1 MTEAIMPRASPAPAA
16 ATGSTARKSRVASPP
31 PPEAWF
37 AESPHDPAGQRL
49 QMTRILHADDTGP
62 QRIRIFDNPTFGRV
76 LALDGYVQ
84 TTAED
89 EFIYHEMLAHVPLF
103 AHGAARDVL
112 IIGGG
117 DGGTLRE
124 VLRHRGVERAVVV
137 EIDPRVVALSRRY
150 LPSISGNSFDDPRAE
165 TVIQDGMAFIRETT
179 ALFDV
184 ILIDSTDPVG
194 PGAKLFS
201 KAFMGL
207 CRARL
212 RPGGILVA
220 QSGVSFL
227 QRALVHRT
235 VARLRGVFQDVAIY
249 TAAVPTYY
257 GGPMAF
263 VWASDDSG
271 RRAASVQDLAAR
283 YAASGIAT
291 RCYTPQLHRAAFV
304 LPGYLDDAR
313 SGVAP
318 LSRGR
323 G

>member
-1 MTEAIMPRASPAPAA
+1 MRSATRKSWGTSPELPETWFTEASD
-16 ATGSTARKSRVASPP
+16 
-31 PPEAWF
+31 
-37 AESPHDPAGQRL
+37 DPAGQRL
-49 QMTRILHADDTGP
+49 QMARILHADDTGP
-62 QRIRIFDNPTFGRV
+62 QRIRIFDNPAFGRV

-124 VLRHRGVERAVVV
+124 VLRHRCVERAVLV

-150 LPSISGNSFDDPRAE
+150 LPSISAEAFDDPRADV
-165 TVIQDGMAFIRETT
+165 VIRDGSAFIRETT

-194 PGAKLFS
+194 PGAKLS
-201 KAFMGL
+201 SAAFFGL

-212 RPGGILVA
+212 RPGGILVI
-220 QSGVSFL
+220 QSGVSFM
-227 QRALVHRT
+227 QRDLVRRAA
-235 VARLRGVFQDVAIY
+235 ARLRRVFRDVAVY
-249 TAAVPTYY
+249 SAAVPTYY
-257 GGPMAF
+257 GGLMTF
-263 VWASDDSG
+263 TWASDDFG
-271 RRAASVQDLAAR
+271 KRATSAQDLAAR
-283 YAASGIAT
+283 YVASGIAT
-291 RCYTPQLHRAAFV
+291 RCYTPDLHRAAFV
-304 LPGYLDDAR
+304 LPGYLEDAL
-313 SGVAP
+313 SEPAA
-318 LSRGR
+318 LSRRR